1 MLRILSATDTAAATL
16 ADRRVTRD
24 PLLQRRVAAIV
35 ATVRRG
41 GDRALARYAA
51 KFDGLDGPIE
61 VDPREIRNAAGSVPR
76 DVRAALAACAR
87 NIRRVAV
94 AQRPRPSRVRVAEGV
109 TVEHR
114 VVPLGRVGCYVPAGR
129 YPLPSSLLMT
139 AIPARVA
146 GVAEVVAACPRPDAV
161 VMAAAREAGVTRLFR
176 VGGAHAI
183 AALAYGTATVPRVDK
198 IVGPGS
204 RYVAAAKAL
213 VSQDC
218 PIDFEA
224 GPSELVWL
232 ADRGRPDWIARDLVA
247 QAEHDPD
254 ARPLLVTT
262 SRTLAEAVRD
272 AVAAAAPVSGP
283 AAEALARNGAAIVAA
298 TRAEALALVDRI
310 APEHLAVDDRRWL
323 DPLPRAGTVFV
334 GAYAAPAAGDYATG
348 SNHVLPTAGGARF
361 RGGLTAADFVRVV
374 SVQRLTEAG
383 IRRVGK
389 AAIGMARVEGLTGH
403 AASLEARLA

>member
-1 MLRILSATDTAAATL
+1 
-16 ADRRVTRD
+16 
-24 PLLQRRVAAIV
+24 
-35 ATVRRG
+35 
-41 GDRALARYAA
+41 
-51 KFDGLDGPIE
+51 
-61 VDPREIRNAAGSVPR
+61 
-76 DVRAALAACAR
+76 
-87 NIRRVAV
+87 
-94 AQRPRPSRVRVAEGV
+94 
-109 TVEHR
+109 
-114 VVPLGRVGCYVPAGR
+114 
-129 YPLPSSLLMT
+129 MT